1 MKLFIKLFF
10 VILLLSIQACQLQ
23 NPTRVEDPVDLET
36 NQSLIVP
43 PNFDVD
49 LAESNTNLNVKTEQV
64 QLIDLFARSA
74 KYHDFDNKK
83 KQQLCEQFK
92 QDYKQTS
99 DWQTAWILV
108 YGLNDNFKCM
118 KLSESL
124 TLLKTLQK
132 SVEINS
138 QLYWLN
144 EQQIK
149 LFADLLSSKRRIYSL
164 STKLKKENSKIEALK
179 AIESDIND
187 KLDGE

>member
-1 MKLFIKLFF
+1 MKVFIKLFF
-10 VILLLSIQACQLQ
+10 VILLFSIQACQLQ
-23 NPTRVEDPVDLET
+23 TPTRVEAPIDLET

-99 DWQTAWILV
+99 DWQAAWILI

-132 SVEINS
+132 SVEVNS

-149 LFADLLSSKRRIYSL
+149 LLADLLSSKRRIYSL

-179 AIESDIND
+179 AIESDINN
-187 KLDGE
+187 KLEGE

>member
-10 VILLLSIQACQLQ
+10 VILLFSIQACQLQ
-23 NPTRVEDPVDLET
+23 NPTRVPVSADLET
-36 NQSLIVP
+36 NKSLIVP

-49 LAESNTNLNVKTEQV
+49 SAESNTNLSVKIEQV
-64 QLIDLFARSA
+64 QLINLFAQSA

-99 DWQTAWILV
+99 DWQAAWILV

-149 LFADLLSSKRRIYSL
+149 LLADLLSSKRRIYSL

>member
-1 MKLFIKLFF
+1 MKVFIKLFF
-10 VILLLSIQACQLQ
+10 VILLFSIQACQLQ
-23 NPTRVEDPVDLET
+23 TPTRVEAPIDLET

-99 DWQTAWILV
+99 DWQAAWILI

-132 SVEINS
+132 SVEVNS

-149 LFADLLSSKRRIYSL
+149 LLADLLSSKRRIYSL